1 MPLAPSGKNN
11 IKDMESL
18 DQIQDSISEEFEL
31 FDTWMEKYEYI
42 IDLGK
47 KLDTLSENEMTDENK
62 VHGCQSSVWFV
73 TSIEDGIFRCKAMSD
88 SAIVSGLIALL
99 MRIYA
104 NQSPSDIVQAEP
116 NFISMIGL
124 NEHLSPTRNNGLNLM
139 IARIKQDA
147 KLMT

>member
-1 MPLAPSGKNN
+1 
-11 IKDMESL
+11 MESL
-18 DQIQDSISEEFEL
+18 EKIQQSISEEFEI

-47 KLDTLSENEMTDENK
+47 KLETFPSDQMIDENK

-73 TSIEDGIFRCKAMSD
+73 TSLEDGLFRCKATSD

-99 MRIYA
+99 LRIYD
-104 NQSPSDIVQAEP
+104 NQKPSEIIETEP
-116 NFISMIGL
+116 KFISMIGL

-139 IARIKQDA
+139 IARIKKDA
-147 KLMT
+147 GMMT

>member
-1 MPLAPSGKNN
+1 
-11 IKDMESL
+11 MESL
-18 DQIQDSISEEFEL
+18 EKIQKSISEEFDI

-47 KLDTLSENEMTDENK
+47 KLENFPSDQMIDENK

-73 TSIEDGIFRCKAMSD
+73 TSLEDGLFRCKATSD

-99 MRIYA
+99 LRIYD
-104 NQSPSDIVQAEP
+104 NQKPSEIIEIEP
-116 NFISMIGL
+116 KFISMIGL

-139 IARIKQDA
+139 IARIKKDA
-147 KLMT
+147 GMMT

>member
-1 MPLAPSGKNN
+1 
-11 IKDMESL
+11 MESL
-18 DQIQDSISEEFEL
+18 EEIQQSISEEFEI

-47 KLDTLSENEMTDENK
+47 KLENFPSDQMIDENK

-73 TSIEDGIFRCKAMSD
+73 TSLEDSLFRCKATSD

-99 MRIYA
+99 LRIYD
-104 NQSPSDIVQAEP
+104 NQKPSEIIETEP
-116 NFISMIGL
+116 KFISMIGL

-139 IARIKQDA
+139 IARIKKDA
-147 KLMT
+147 GMMT

>member
-1 MPLAPSGKNN
+1 
-11 IKDMESL
+11 MESL
-18 DQIQDSISEEFEL
+18 EAIQQSISEEFEI

-47 KLDTLSENEMTDENK
+47 KLENFPSDQMIDENK

-73 TSIEDGIFRCKAMSD
+73 TSLEDGLFRCKATSD

-99 MRIYA
+99 LRIYD
-104 NQSPSDIVQAEP
+104 NQKPSEIIETEP
-116 NFISMIGL
+116 KFISIIGL

-139 IARIKQDA
+139 IARIKKDA
-147 KLMT
+147 GMMT

>member
-1 MPLAPSGKNN
+1 
-11 IKDMESL
+11 MESL
-18 DQIQDSISEEFEL
+18 EEIQQSISEEFEI

-47 KLDTLSENEMTDENK
+47 KLETFPSDQMIDENK

-73 TSIEDGIFRCKAMSD
+73 TSVEDGFFRCKATSD

-99 MRIYA
+99 LRIYD
-104 NQSPSDIVQAEP
+104 NQKPSEIIEIEP
-116 NFISMIGL
+116 KFISMIGL

-139 IARIKQDA
+139 IARIKKDA
-147 KLMT
+147 GMMT

>member
-1 MPLAPSGKNN
+1 
-11 IKDMESL
+11 MESL
-18 DQIQDSISEEFEL
+18 EAIQQSISEEFEI

-47 KLDTLSENEMTDENK
+47 KLENFPSDQMIDENK

-73 TSIEDGIFRCKAMSD
+73 TSLEDGLFRCKATSD

-99 MRIYA
+99 LRIYD
-104 NQSPSDIVQAEP
+104 NQKPSEIIETEP
-116 NFISMIGL
+116 KFISMIGL

-139 IARIKQDA
+139 IARIKKDA
-147 KLMT
+147 GMLT

>member
-1 MPLAPSGKNN
+1 
-11 IKDMESL
+11 MESL
-18 DQIQDSISEEFEL
+18 EAIQQSISEEFEI

-47 KLDTLSENEMTDENK
+47 KLETFPSDQMIDENK

-73 TSIEDGIFRCKAMSD
+73 TSVEDGLFRCKATSD

-99 MRIYA
+99 LRIYD
-104 NQSPSDIVQAEP
+104 NQKPSEIIEIEP
-116 NFISMIGL
+116 KFISMIGL

-139 IARIKQDA
+139 IARIKKDA
-147 KLMT
+147 GMLT

>member
-1 MPLAPSGKNN
+1 
-11 IKDMESL
+11 MESL
-18 DQIQDSISEEFEL
+18 EAIQQSISEEFEI

-47 KLDTLSENEMTDENK
+47 KLETFPSDQMIDENK

-73 TSIEDGIFRCKAMSD
+73 TSLEDGLFRCKATSN

-99 MRIYA
+99 LRVYDK
-104 NQSPSDIVQAEP
+104 QKPSEIVETEP

-139 IARIKQDA
+139 IARIKKDA
-147 KLMT
+147 GMMT

>member
-1 MPLAPSGKNN
+1 MEPLEA
-11 IKDMESL
+11 
-18 DQIQDSISEEFEL
+18 IQKSISEEFEI

-47 KLDTLSENEMTDENK
+47 KLETFPSDQMIDENK

-73 TSIEDGIFRCKAMSD
+73 TSVEDGLFRCKATSD

-99 MRIYA
+99 LRIYD
-104 NQSPSDIVQAEP
+104 NQKPLEIVETEP
-116 NFISMIGL
+116 KFISMIGL

-139 IARIKQDA
+139 IARIKKDA
-147 KLMT
+147 GMMT

>member
-1 MPLAPSGKNN
+1 
-11 IKDMESL
+11 MESL
-18 DQIQDSISEEFEL
+18 EEIQQSISEEFEI

-47 KLDTLSENEMTDENK
+47 KLENFPSDQMIDENK

-73 TSIEDGIFRCKAMSD
+73 TSLEDGLFRCTATSD

-99 MRIYA
+99 LRIYD
-104 NQSPSDIVQAEP
+104 NQKPSEIIETEP
-116 NFISMIGL
+116 KFISMIGL

-139 IARIKQDA
+139 ISRIKKDA
-147 KLMT
+147 GMMT

>member
-1 MPLAPSGKNN
+1 M
-11 IKDMESL
+11 DSL
-18 DQIQDSISEEFEL
+18 EEIQQSISEEFEI

-47 KLDTLSENEMTDENK
+47 KLENFPSDQMIDENK

-73 TSIEDGIFRCKAMSD
+73 TSLEDGLFRCKATSD

-99 MRIYA
+99 LRIYD
-104 NQSPSDIVQAEP
+104 NQKPSEIIETEP
-116 NFISMIGL
+116 KFISMIGL

-139 IARIKQDA
+139 IARIKKDA
-147 KLMT
+147 GMMT

>member
-1 MPLAPSGKNN
+1 
-11 IKDMESL
+11 MESL
-18 DQIQDSISEEFEL
+18 EEIQQSISEEFEI

-47 KLDTLSENEMTDENK
+47 KLGNFPSDQMIDENK

-73 TSIEDGIFRCKAMSD
+73 TSLEDGLFRCKATSD

-99 MRIYA
+99 LRIYD
-104 NQSPSDIVQAEP
+104 NQKPSEIIETEP
-116 NFISMIGL
+116 KFITMIGL

-139 IARIKQDA
+139 IARIKKDA
-147 KLMT
+147 GMMT

>member
-1 MPLAPSGKNN
+1 
-11 IKDMESL
+11 MESL
-18 DQIQDSISEEFEL
+18 EEIQQSISEEFEI

-47 KLDTLSENEMTDENK
+47 KLENFPSDQMIDENK

-73 TSIEDGIFRCKAMSD
+73 TSVEDGLFRCKATSD

-99 MRIYA
+99 LRIYD
-104 NQSPSDIVQAEP
+104 NQKPSEIIETEP
-116 NFISMIGL
+116 KFISMIGL

-139 IARIKQDA
+139 ITRIKKDA
-147 KLMT
+147 GILT

>member
-1 MPLAPSGKNN
+1 
-11 IKDMESL
+11 MESL
-18 DQIQDSISEEFEL
+18 EEIQQSISEEFEI

-47 KLDTLSENEMTDENK
+47 KLENFPSDQMIDENK

-73 TSIEDGIFRCKAMSD
+73 TSLEDGLFRCKATSD

-99 MRIYA
+99 LRIYD
-104 NQSPSDIVQAEP
+104 NQKPSEIIEIEP
-116 NFISMIGL
+116 KFISMIGL

-139 IARIKQDA
+139 IARIKKDA
-147 KLMT
+147 GMMT

>member
-1 MPLAPSGKNN
+1 
-11 IKDMESL
+11 MESL
-18 DQIQDSISEEFEL
+18 EEIQQSISEEFEI

-47 KLDTLSENEMTDENK
+47 KLETFPSDQMIDENK

-73 TSIEDGIFRCKAMSD
+73 TSVEDGLFRCKATSD

-99 MRIYA
+99 LRIYD
-104 NQSPSDIVQAEP
+104 NQKPSEIIETEP
-116 NFISMIGL
+116 KFISMIGL

-139 IARIKQDA
+139 ITRIKKDA
-147 KLMT
+147 GILT

>member
-1 MPLAPSGKNN
+1 
-11 IKDMESL
+11 MESL
-18 DQIQDSISEEFEL
+18 EAIQQSISEEFEI

-47 KLDTLSENEMTDENK
+47 KLENFPSDQMIDENK

-73 TSIEDGIFRCKAMSD
+73 TSLEDGLFRCKATSD

-99 MRIYA
+99 LRIYD
-104 NQSPSDIVQAEP
+104 NQKPSEIIETEP
-116 NFISMIGL
+116 KFISMIGL

-139 IARIKQDA
+139 IARIKKDA
-147 KLMT
+147 GILT

>member
-1 MPLAPSGKNN
+1 
-11 IKDMESL
+11 MESL
-18 DQIQDSISEEFEL
+18 EEIQKSISEEFEI

-47 KLDTLSENEMTDENK
+47 KLENFPSDQMIDENK

-73 TSIEDGIFRCKAMSD
+73 TSLEDGLFRCKATSD

-99 MRIYA
+99 LRIYD
-104 NQSPSDIVQAEP
+104 NQKPSEIVETEP
-116 NFISMIGL
+116 KFISMIGL

-139 IARIKQDA
+139 IARIKKDA
-147 KLMT
+147 GMMT

>member
-1 MPLAPSGKNN
+1 
-11 IKDMESL
+11 MESL
-18 DQIQDSISEEFEL
+18 EEIQQSISEEFEI

-47 KLDTLSENEMTDENK
+47 KLENFPSDQMIDENK

-73 TSIEDGIFRCKAMSD
+73 TSLEDDLFRCKATSD

-99 MRIYA
+99 LRIYD
-104 NQSPSDIVQAEP
+104 NQKPSEIIETEP
-116 NFISMIGL
+116 KFISMIGL

-139 IARIKQDA
+139 IARIKKDA
-147 KLMT
+147 GMMT

>member
-1 MPLAPSGKNN
+1 
-11 IKDMESL
+11 MESL
-18 DQIQDSISEEFEL
+18 EEIQQSISEEFEI

-47 KLDTLSENEMTDENK
+47 KLENFPSDQMIDENK

-73 TSIEDGIFRCKAMSD
+73 TSLEDGLFRCKATSD

-99 MRIYA
+99 LRIYD
-104 NQSPSDIVQAEP
+104 NQKPSEIIETEP
-116 NFISMIGL
+116 KFICMIGL

-139 IARIKQDA
+139 IARIKKDA
-147 KLMT
+147 GMMT

>member
-1 MPLAPSGKNN
+1 
-11 IKDMESL
+11 MESL
-18 DQIQDSISEEFEL
+18 EKIQQSISEEFEI

-47 KLDTLSENEMTDENK
+47 KLETFPSDQMIDENK

-73 TSIEDGIFRCKAMSD
+73 TSVEDGLFKCKATSD

-99 MRIYA
+99 LRIYD
-104 NQSPSDIVQAEP
+104 NQKPSEIIETEP
-116 NFISMIGL
+116 KFISMIGL

-139 IARIKQDA
+139 IARIKKDA
-147 KLMT
+147 GMMT

>member
-1 MPLAPSGKNN
+1 
-11 IKDMESL
+11 MEIL
-18 DQIQDSISEEFEL
+18 EEIQQSISEEFEI

-47 KLDTLSENEMTDENK
+47 KLENFPSDQMIDENK

-73 TSIEDGIFRCKAMSD
+73 TSLEDGLFRCKATSD

-99 MRIYA
+99 LRIYD
-104 NQSPSDIVQAEP
+104 NQKPSEIIETEP
-116 NFISMIGL
+116 KFISMIGL

-139 IARIKQDA
+139 IARIKKDA
-147 KLMT
+147 GMMT

>member
-1 MPLAPSGKNN
+1 
-11 IKDMESL
+11 MESL
-18 DQIQDSISEEFEL
+18 EEIQQSISEEFEI

-47 KLDTLSENEMTDENK
+47 KLETFPSDQMIDENK

-73 TSIEDGIFRCKAMSD
+73 TSLEDGLFRCKATSD

-99 MRIYA
+99 LRIYD
-104 NQSPSDIVQAEP
+104 NQKPSEIIETEP
-116 NFISMIGL
+116 KFISMIGL

-139 IARIKQDA
+139 IARIKKDA
-147 KLMT
+147 GMLT